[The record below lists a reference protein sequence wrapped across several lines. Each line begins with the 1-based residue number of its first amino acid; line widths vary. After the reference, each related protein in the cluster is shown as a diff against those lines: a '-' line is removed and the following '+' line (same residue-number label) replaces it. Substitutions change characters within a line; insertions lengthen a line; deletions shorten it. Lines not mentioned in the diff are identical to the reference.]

1 MTTRTSAPI
10 LLVERAEVIHPGQL
24 QALQVAL
31 AQLSEPNRL
40 RIFALLAR
48 GELCVCDI
56 ETAVQ
61 LPQNLVSHHLRSLRE
76 AGLIQSRRDGRW
88 VHYSVNKR
96 ALGEIYPVACA
107 LLNPDCVSDAAA
119 EC

>member
-1 MTTRTSAPI
+1 MMTRTSLPVA
-10 LLVERAEVIHPGQL
+10 LVERAELIHPDQLLAL
-24 QALQVAL
+24 QAVL
-31 AQLSEPNRL
+31 AQISEPNRL

-56 ETAVQ
+56 ETSVG

-88 VHYSVNKR
+88 VHYSINKR
-96 ALGEIYPVACA
+96 TLAEIYPVACA
-107 LLNPDCVSDAAA
+107 LLNPDCVNEGAAN
-119 EC
+119 C

>member
-10 LLVERAEVIHPGQL
+10 ELVERAEVIHPEQL
-24 QALQVAL
+24 QALQAVL
-31 AQLSEPNRL
+31 AQISEPNRL

-56 ETAVQ
+56 EAAVQ

-76 AGLIQSRRDGRW
+76 AGLIQARRDGRW

-96 ALGEIYPVACA
+96 TLAEVYPVVCA
-107 LLNPDCVSDAAA
+107 LLNPDCVSDVAAR
-119 EC
+119 C